1 MEKEIVT
8 KNNND
13 KSVREIEVNLAPLLS
28 ALLKKLWLIILGA
41 IVGALL
47 FYTVSVIL
55 IKPTYRS
62 SFTAFVNNQTQS
74 QIQKNAVSSADLQ
87 ASRELVQT
95 YSRILTSNNML
106 KAALEFDPQLDIDYD
121 DFSAYV
127 TTEVED
133 KTQII
138 KVNVTSKDS
147 NGSYNIANAIA
158 NAAPDYMKTVVEG
171 SSMKIVDDPKPPK
184 AKFGPNYFSYG
195 LLGFVIGLL
204 LTLIYVLVKYF
215 RDDTIKSEGDLEGR
229 YNLPV
234 VGIIPNLNETK
245 GMDYAS
251 YDYYY
256 YKTPEDKKTN
266 KKKGGKK

>member
-1 MEKEIVT
+1 M
-8 KNNND
+8 
-13 KSVREIEVNLAPLLS
+13 
-28 ALLKKLWLIILGA
+28 
-41 IVGALL
+41 
-47 FYTVSVIL
+47 
-55 IKPTYRS
+55 
-62 SFTAFVNNQTQS
+62 
-74 QIQKNAVSSADLQ
+74 
-87 ASRELVQT
+87 
-95 YSRILTSNNML
+95 LTSNNML

-138 KVNVTSKDS
+138 KVNVTSQDS

-204 LTLIYVLVKYF
+204 LTLVYVLVKYF

-256 YKTPEDKKTN
+256 YKTPETKKPN